1 MDKYDYL
8 ILDIIREH
16 KGTSAE
22 PIKLIHLEKEFWRII
37 EHDRSLTIGDARI
50 GERITLLF
58 LEGYIQLKDGYSLT
72 KRGREE
78 LSYQVR

>member
-8 ILDIIREH
+8 ILEIIREH
-16 KGTSAE
+16 KERSSE
-22 PIKLIHLEKEFWRII
+22 PIKLIYLEKEFWRII
-37 EHDRSLTIGDARI
+37 ERDQSLTIGDARI
-50 GERITLLF
+50 GERITQLF